1 LFEAGFFMSFLN
13 LTLLDDLHHFLVYA
27 HLIFGLTPFGCM
39 RWDAAENV

>member
-1 LFEAGFFMSFLN
+1 MLVFFLMSFLN